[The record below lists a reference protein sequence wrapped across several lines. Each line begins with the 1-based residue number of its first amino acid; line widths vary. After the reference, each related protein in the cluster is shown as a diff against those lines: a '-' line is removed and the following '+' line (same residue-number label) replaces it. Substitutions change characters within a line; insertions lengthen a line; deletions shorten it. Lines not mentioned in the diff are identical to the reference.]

1 MEFKGKRIMV
11 VCKETYSYPLYF
23 LARKWLVNNKVAAFF
38 FNPIETMYSKC
49 LLNDTTYYAYKK
61 LEGLKLYTSNR
72 IAKEF
77 TDKLYSNEY
86 DYAYVDMIE
95 KDYTHFMNLNMQIL
109 STQFFT
115 RHYHYRNYMHTC
127 TYAQQLLWLELNY
140 KNIISI
146 IDDFEPDFILDT
158 DSVELA
164 RTILRE
170 VCYKK
175 NIPYVSVEYPR
186 YEFNVGYTYSLG
198 YSLMPTLVKSYRYYE
213 SLGDDSLRDEIDYVV
228 DFRNKSSIMH
238 DQYKGD
244 VTSQYKANGLLVTF
258 KRLLGNIKYFYIDQ
272 DVKAGCR
279 KLKKSNPLLYNSS
292 FEFIKFFIRYEYTK
306 QKLYRKNK
314 YFQNPIDGE
323 KYVYMPLH
331 LIPESS
337 TFTLAPIYI
346 NELSIIEA
354 VSKSLPTGWW
364 LYVKEHQAMLGERG
378 EFFYK
383 AVNKLPNVKMVQLNY
398 YQDPKP
404 WIIKSQGVVTISG
417 TSAYEAAMLGKHA
430 IVFSDVPFSLI
441 EGVHRCKSFEDLPA
455 IISLFNNE
463 LDNIKSCASYIAAVK
478 RYSYPMNLKL
488 MLNQGLH
495 ILRGKAD
502 LDKQYQASLD
512 SLEKLYLL
520 AIENY

>member
-1 MEFKGKRIMV
+1 
-11 VCKETYSYPLYF
+11 
-23 LARKWLVNNKVAAFF
+23 
-38 FNPIETMYSKC
+38 
-49 LLNDTTYYAYKK
+49 
-61 LEGLKLYTSNR
+61 
-72 IAKEF
+72 
-77 TDKLYSNEY
+77 
-86 DYAYVDMIE
+86 
-95 KDYTHFMNLNMQIL
+95 
-109 STQFFT
+109 
-115 RHYHYRNYMHTC
+115 MHTC

-158 DSVELA
+158 DSAELA

-430 IVFSDVPFSLI
+430 IVFSDVPS
-441 EGVHRCKSFEDLPA
+441 
-455 IISLFNNE
+455 
-463 LDNIKSCASYIAAVK
+463 
-478 RYSYPMNLKL
+478 
-488 MLNQGLH
+488 
-495 ILRGKAD
+495 
-502 LDKQYQASLD
+502 
-512 SLEKLYLL
+512 
-520 AIENY
+520 